1 MKVLFDFFPVI
12 AFFIAYYLPEDRTQ
26 AIYLATAVAIVA
38 AAIQITAYWLV
49 KKRVEKMHIITFLL
63 ILFLGGA
70 TLLLQDKRYFMWKPT
85 AVNWLFALVFIGS
98 EFIGKKNMIQRMMD
112 HALSVPTQVWK
123 ILNRSWTGFFLLMGA
138 LNLYVA
144 YTFSEQF
151 WVNFKLFGMLG
162 LTLIFAVG
170 QAFYMSRYI
179 SEVEEGKE

>member
-12 AFFIAYYLPEDRTQ
+12 AFFIAYYLPEDRAQ

-49 KKRVEKMHIITFLL
+49 KKRVEKMHIITFLV

-98 EFIGKKNMIQRMMD
+98 EFIGRKNMIQRMMD
-112 HALSVPTQVWK
+112 HAISVPAQVWK
-123 ILNRSWTGFFLLMGA
+123 ILNRSWTGFFLLMGG

-170 QAFYMSRYI
+170 QAVYMSRYI
-179 SEVEEGKE
+179 SEGEERKG

>member
-12 AFFIAYYLPEDRTQ
+12 AFFIAYYLPGDRSQ

-38 AAIQITAYWLV
+38 AAIQIAAYWLV

-112 HALSVPTQVWK
+112 HALSVPAQVWK

-170 QAFYMSRYI
+170 QAVYMSRYI
-179 SEVEEGKE
+179 SEGEEGKG